1 METKLEKLYKREGEL
16 VHQIN
21 SIARWSGLG
30 FCVGELLELKEVRN
44 KIATLKG
51 QD

>member
-16 VHQIN
+16 VYQIN

-30 FCVGELLELKEVRN
+30 FCVGELLELKEIREQ
-44 KIATLKG
+44 IAALKA